1 MDESIEALLTPIMFL
16 VLAGI
21 FYLVIELR
29 IKMLKCRG

>member
-1 MDESIEALLTPIMFL
+1 MEESIDVLIIPIMFL

-21 FYLVIELR
+21 FYLLIELR

>member
-1 MDESIEALLTPIMFL
+1 MEESLEALITPIIFL

>member
-1 MDESIEALLTPIMFL
+1 MEESIEVLITPIMFL

>member
-1 MDESIEALLTPIMFL
+1 MDESIRMLLAPVMFL

>member
-1 MDESIEALLTPIMFL
+1 MEESIEVLITPIMYL

-29 IKMLKCRG
+29 IKLLKCRG